1 MTKRSKKMKILVM
14 GDRKRY
20 EKYAPQMNIIEKSEI
35 IYIARDACTA
45 AALEAA
51 PDAGILS
58 QMPSPGGRR
67 PVKADEESENGSF

>member
-1 MTKRSKKMKILVM
+1 MKILVM

-45 AALEAA
+45 AALEAVSYTHL
-51 PDAGILS
+51 DVYKR
-58 QMPSPGGRR
+58 Q
-67 PVKADEESENGSF
+67 VYNK